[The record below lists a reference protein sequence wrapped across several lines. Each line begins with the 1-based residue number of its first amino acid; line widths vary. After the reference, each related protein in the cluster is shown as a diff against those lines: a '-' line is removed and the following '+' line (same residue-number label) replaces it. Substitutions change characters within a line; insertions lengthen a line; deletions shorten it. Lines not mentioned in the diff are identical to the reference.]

1 MKYLFT
7 VRWVVFGFAEVNVMV
22 PLESGS
28 WKGEEEEEALNIE
41 DSR

>member
-1 MKYLFT
+1 MKYLFS
-7 VRWVVFGFAEVNVMV
+7 VRWVVFGFVEVNVMV

-28 WKGEEEEEALNIE
+28 WKGEEEEALNIE